1 MGIENFL
8 VEEEKFLSQY
18 IILNEY
24 NLENVEIRNLF
35 VEKLKDH
42 RNNLL
47 NYQNIIDKWI
57 EELKDDKYINMNNLM
72 KKVSFERERMIYLN
86 KLKLYQYE
94 DIINEIKTMI
104 NNQTDELNIQ
114 EYIEN
119 NKLLLDN
126 DYLYESIINDEN
138 NELKI
143 VDFEEEFEED
153 YDY

>member
-94 DIINEIKTMI
+94 DIINEIKIMI
-104 NNQTDELNIQ
+104 NNQKDELNIQ

>member
-1 MGIENFL
+1 MGIEDRL
-8 VEEEKFLSQY
+8 VEEETFLCQY
-18 IILNEY
+18 IILNEN
-24 NLENVEIRNLF
+24 NLENIVIRDLLI
-35 VEKLKDH
+35 EKLKDY
-42 RNNLL
+42 RNHFL

-72 KKVSFERERMIYLN
+72 KKVSCERERMIYLN

-94 DIINEIKTMI
+94 DIINEIKIMI
-104 NNQTDELNIQ
+104 NNQKDELNIQ